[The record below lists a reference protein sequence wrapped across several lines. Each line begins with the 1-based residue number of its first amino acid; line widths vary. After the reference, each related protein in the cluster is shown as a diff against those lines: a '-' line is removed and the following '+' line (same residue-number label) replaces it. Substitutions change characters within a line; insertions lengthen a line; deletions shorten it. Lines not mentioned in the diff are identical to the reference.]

1 MQKLSNYAILMSC
14 GIQPLQ
20 AVIAGLLKMTCVR
33 HNHDSGRAGSSGGLL
48 VAMDTGSN
56 K

>member
-33 HNHDSGRAGSSGGLL
+33 HNHDSGRAGSGLL
-48 VAMDTGSN
+48 VAMMDDTGSN

>member
-1 MQKLSNYAILMSC
+1 MQKLSNYAILISC

-33 HNHDSGRAGSSGGLL
+33 HNHDSGIQALINNNLL
-48 VAMDTGSN
+48 
-56 K
+56 